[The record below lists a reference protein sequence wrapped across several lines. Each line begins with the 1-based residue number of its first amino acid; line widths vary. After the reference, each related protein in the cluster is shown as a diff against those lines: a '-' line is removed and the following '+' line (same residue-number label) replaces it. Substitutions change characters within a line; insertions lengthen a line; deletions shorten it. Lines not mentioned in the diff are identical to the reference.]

1 MKPIVYEFPRAAQRP
16 YPQRL
21 PRRLPGQGPHH
32 PRSPRVRPGHHPGA
46 ARAASAGHAEAR
58 VRLTLD
64 YYLPD
69 RRRKDWLNIVTAT
82 KPYEDALTP
91 QRERDGSTTPGDI
104 IDDSFAVI
112 QPPVV
117 INWRFRKGQP
127 GFRITITPLGDHECA
142 DTPTT

>member
-1 MKPIVYEFPRAAQRP
+1 MTPIVYEFPDLPSGRTLNGSHGDYRVKARITREVREYALGIIREQRG
-16 YPQRL
+16 L
-21 PRRLPGQGPHH
+21 
-32 PRSPRVRPGHHPGA
+32 RPPA
-46 ARAASAGHAEAR
+46 MLAR

-91 QRERDGSTTPGDI
+91 QRERDGAITPGDI

-112 QPPVV
+112 QPPVI
-117 INWRFRKGQP
+117 INWRYRKGRP
-127 GFRITITPLGDHECA
+127 GFSITITPLGDHECA